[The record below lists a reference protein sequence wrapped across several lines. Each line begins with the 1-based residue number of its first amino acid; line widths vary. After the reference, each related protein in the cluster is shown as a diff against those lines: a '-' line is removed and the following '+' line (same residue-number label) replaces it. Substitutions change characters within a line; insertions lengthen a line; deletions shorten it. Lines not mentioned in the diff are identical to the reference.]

1 MRKPLVA
8 DRRHPSRP
16 VAATL
21 RRPAVAT
28 FAFAWSATVAHSS
41 RTTMRSPPDEGAP
54 PSPKDTPSMLILGII
69 LIIIG
74 AVTNIPVLYSI
85 GVVLAI
91 IGLVLIVLGLLGRE
105 VGGRRHYW

>member
-1 MRKPLVA
+1 
-8 DRRHPSRP
+8 
-16 VAATL
+16 
-21 RRPAVAT
+21 
-28 FAFAWSATVAHSS
+28 
-41 RTTMRSPPDEGAP
+41 
-54 PSPKDTPSMLILGII
+54 MLILGII

-105 VGGRRHYW
+105 VGGRRHLLVTFPVPPGHRAMVSGWAVPRQARRRSP